1 MRAAIIALVVSTG
14 LWNCTGSI
22 VGGSTPGTGAGN
34 GGGGSG
40 TGAGGGGG
48 GTGTGGAGGT
58 WSLSHFTCD
67 ATQSPTEL
75 PLRRLSRVQFL
86 NTFTSLVTESGL
98 SSGDA
103 STVLGALAP
112 DLATVPPDAVVG
124 LPGEKR
130 GGFTRLDQTIQQAQV
145 DAAYALGTHLG
156 TQLTSSTARI
166 TAVVGACATNASTSD
181 DAACLTSFV
190 NRFGRLALR
199 RPVTSA
205 ELTFI
210 TGVAGSTPVDPLALA
225 DVIALMTNL
234 PQFLYHVE
242 EGDPTASAPTPLD
255 AWALANRLSYH
266 FWQTAPD
273 QALRDAAD
281 TGALLTPAGYQA
293 QVQRLFADARTEGA
307 VRSFFHEWFRL
318 DELTPLNVAEGT
330 PVFDAFAGVDKP
342 AGDLHQQMQL
352 EVEDAVVS
360 VTRSQGS
367 VASVLTNRKQYARRA
382 DLAKLYGAQPWD
394 GVSAPLDLP
403 EPERSGL
410 LTRGAFLSNA
420 SGSTRPVMKGLKI
433 RSAMLCQKIPPPPA
447 NVNAT
452 PPTLQP
458 DLTTREVVEHLTQ
471 QPGTACLGCH
481 GPLLNPLGFVTE
493 NFDALGR
500 HRTQQ
505 TLFAADGTV
514 TMSKPVNTVVV
525 PNVAG
530 VETTIT
536 DARDLTQ
543 ILSTSGEFET
553 CFARQYFRFTFD
565 RIEDDL
571 KDGCA
576 LSGLQQ
582 SALSGNAL
590 ADVLMSAALRD
601 EFKRR
606 DLR

>member
-1 MRAAIIALVVSTG
+1 MRAAIIALVVTTWFG
-14 LWNCTGSI
+14 CTGSI
-22 VGGSTPGTGAGN
+22 VGGSMPSTGSGGSGAGT
-34 GGGGSG
+34 GGGSG
-40 TGAGGGGG
+40 TGGSGN
-48 GTGTGGAGGT
+48 T
-58 WSLSHFTCD
+58 WSLQQFTCD
-67 ATQSPTEL
+67 ATQTPPEL
-75 PLRRLSRVQFL
+75 PMRRLSRAQFL
-86 NTFTSLVTESGL
+86 NAYTAMVNESGL
-98 SSGDA
+98 SSGEA
-103 STVLGALAP
+103 TTVLGALAG
-112 DLATVPPDAVVG
+112 DLALVPNDAVVG
-124 LPGEKR
+124 IPGEKR

-145 DAAYALGTHLG
+145 DAAYTLGNHLG
-156 TQLTSSTARI
+156 AQLTSSTARL
-166 TAVVGACATNASTSD
+166 TAVVGACATNSSTSD
-181 DAACLTSFV
+181 DAACLTGFI

-199 RPVTSA
+199 RPVTA
-205 ELTFI
+205 DELTFVSQ
-210 TGVAGSTPVDPLALA
+210 VAGTTPVDPAALA
-225 DVIALMTNL
+225 DVIALLTNM

-242 EGDPTASAPTPLD
+242 EGDPTASAPSPLD
-255 AWALANRLSYH
+255 AWALANRLSFH
-266 FWQTAPD
+266 FWQSPPD
-273 QALRDAAD
+273 AALRAAAD
-281 TGALLTPAGYQA
+281 DGSLLTPSVYQA

-307 VRSFFHEWFRL
+307 LRTFFHEWFRL

-330 PVFDAFAGVDKP
+330 PVFDAFAGSDKP
-342 AGDLHQQMQL
+342 AADLNQVMQV

-360 VTRSQGS
+360 VTRTHGS
-367 VASVLTNRKQYARRA
+367 VGELLTNRKQFARRA

-394 GVSAPLDLP
+394 GVSAPVDLP
-403 EPERSGL
+403 EPERAGL

-433 RSAMLCQKIPPPPA
+433 RNALLCQKIPPPPA

-500 HRTQQ
+500 HRTEQ
-505 TLFAADGTV
+505 TLYAADGTV
-514 TMSKPVNTVVV
+514 TLSKPVDTSVI
-525 PNVAG
+525 PNVSG
-530 VETTIT
+530 VETPIA
-536 DARDLTQ
+536 DARDLTT
-543 ILSTSGEFET
+543 ILASSGEFQT

-565 RIEDDL
+565 RIEDDV

-576 LSGLQQ
+576 LSNLQQ
-582 SALSGNAL
+582 SALSPGAL